1 MICPKCGTQNLEG
14 TRNCIR
20 CGNELIQN
28 TESVNLSNQNNSQ
41 VLGVQSNNSYN
52 ELNNINSEQN
62 NTILNNES
70 ISINNLKYYWFG
82 APGYNLFLLIL
93 NLIIII
99 FNIFSI
105 IGYFSKH

>member
-1 MICPKCGTQNLEG
+1 MKMMSYSFLVDVVLSVI
-14 TRNCIR
+14 
-20 CGNELIQN
+20 LI
-28 TESVNLSNQNNSQ
+28 
-41 VLGVQSNNSYN
+41 
-52 ELNNINSEQN
+52 I
-62 NTILNNES
+62 

-105 IGYFSKH
+105 IGYFSKHKKQCKEESASAKLKIFKESEIIGNKKL